1 MTSRIRLGA
10 CVAAA
15 ALAFGFAA
23 RAEAPRTYAIKG
35 ARIVTV
41 SGSPIQSGTALAHAG
56 AYPVRWERR
65 RSTASASRSSG
76 VVREMRKKPS
86 PLGP

>member
-1 MTSRIRLGA
+1 MTYQDSTRSPALPRP
-10 CVAAA
+10 

-41 SGSPIQSGTALAHAG
+41 SGAPIQSGTIVLRTG
-56 AYPVRWERR
+56 
-65 RSTASASRSSG
+65 
-76 VVREMRKKPS
+76 
-86 PLGP
+86 